1 MVVRHNY
8 TIDQISAKD
17 GKIDVVTTFEIEIEG
32 ESWNISWEL
41 CQGHIVVG
49 NKDAKVINVYDLEEG
64 NLSHQIKVD
73 FICEIIQMDMNYVY
87 AFSHKDVGKI
97 NKYDATDIYYKGLKL
112 IYSETNDNLSI
123 NYDCFS
129 TFNGEELNHTILTM
143 SENRVEVFDTIYK
156 KIIARYY
163 LRGTVHGLLLTRDKQ
178 KLAIYTTQNNLYL
191 VESPSFIKTDEA
203 Q

>member
-1 MVVRHNY
+1 
-8 TIDQISAKD
+8 
-17 GKIDVVTTFEIEIEG
+17 
-32 ESWNISWEL
+32 
-41 CQGHIVVG
+41 
-49 NKDAKVINVYDLEEG
+49 LEEG

-97 NKYDATDIYYKGLKL
+97 NKYDATDIYSKGLKL

-163 LRGTVHGLLLTRDKQ
+163 LRGTVHGLLLTRDK
-178 KLAIYTTQNNLYL
+178 
-191 VESPSFIKTDEA
+191 
-203 Q
+203 